1 MRKIIAGF
9 VFILITAGCGPSS
22 RIISSWKPNNIQ
34 PRQYNKIM
42 VLGLINI
49 PDRTLREKMEEHIAG
64 DLRELGYNAVCSCDE
79 FDPKTFE
86 DMNEKQALDK
96 LTGSGV
102 DAVLTVV
109 LLDKARERYY
119 VPENVYYSP
128 YFIYHDSF
136 WGYSRTMYGRVYAPG
151 YYAVSTKYFWE
162 SNFYSLDE
170 KQLLYSAQSQSFD
183 PASAQALGHEYGQ
196 MIAKDMVK
204 KNVLVNLSKQKPTE
218 RPM

>member
-1 MRKIIAGF
+1 MRKIIAGL
-9 VFILITAGCGPSS
+9 VFIMITVSCGPSS
-22 RIISSWKPNNIQ
+22 RIINSWNPNNIQ
-34 PRQYNKIM
+34 PRKYKMIM

-64 DLRELGYNAVCSCDE
+64 DLKDLGYNAVCSCDE
-79 FDPKTFE
+79 FDPKSFE
-86 DMNEKQALDK
+86 DMTEKQALDK
-96 LTGSGV
+96 LTGSGI
-102 DAVLTVV
+102 DAVLSVV
-109 LLDKARERYY
+109 LLDKVRERNY
-119 VPENVYYSP
+119 VPESVYYSP

-136 WGYSRTMYGRVYAPG
+136 WGYYRTMYGRVYAPG

-183 PASAQALGHEYGQ
+183 PVSAQALGHDYGQ

-218 RPM
+218 KPM